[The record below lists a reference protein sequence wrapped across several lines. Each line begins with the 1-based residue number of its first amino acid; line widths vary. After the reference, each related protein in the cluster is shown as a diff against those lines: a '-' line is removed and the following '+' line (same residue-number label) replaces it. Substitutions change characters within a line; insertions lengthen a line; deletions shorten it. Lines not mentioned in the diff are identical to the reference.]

1 MIKIDVVKRIGGR
14 IESPELKVNAT
25 FRSNSITQIAGP
37 SGIGKTTL
45 LKILAGL
52 ILPDAGTITV
62 NGALWFDKEKK
73 FSKKV
78 QERHIGFVFQDYALF
93 PNMTVKAHLKYGTD
107 DLEYINYLLELGE
120 MVHLEN
126 RFPKQLSGGQQQ
138 RLAILRALST
148 KPKLL
153 LLDEPF
159 AALDVELKLRFI
171 NKLKHLLTEQ
181 KTTVILVSHQDNEFG
196 GDSSYV
202 FNLKSNEHS
211 PY

>member
-1 MIKIDVVKRIGGR
+1 MIKIDITKRIGGR
-14 IESPELKVNAT
+14 FGNFELKVNTA
-25 FRSNSITQIAGP
+25 FHSNSITRIAGP

-62 NGALWFDKEKK
+62 DDTVWFDKEKK

-78 QERHIGFVFQDYALF
+78 QERQIGFAFQDYALF

-107 DLEYINYLLELGE
+107 DLAYINRLLELGE
-120 MVHLEN
+120 MAHLEN

-159 AALDVELKLRFI
+159 AALDAELKLRFI
-171 NKLKHLLTEQ
+171 NKLKDLLTAQ
-181 KTTVILVSHQDNEFG
+181 MTTVIQVSHQDNEFG
-196 GDSSYV
+196 ECGGYI
-202 FNLKSNEHS
+202 FNLKSPGNAQ
-211 PY
+211 Y

>member
-1 MIKIDVVKRIGGR
+1 MIKIDIIKRVGGR
-14 IESPELKVNAT
+14 FGNFELKVNTA
-25 FRSNSITQIAGP
+25 FHSNSITQITGP

-52 ILPDAGTITV
+52 ILPDDGTITV
-62 NGALWFDKEKK
+62 DDTVWFDKEKK

-78 QERHIGFVFQDYALF
+78 QERQIGFVFQDYALF
-93 PNMTVKAHLKYGTD
+93 PNMTVESHLRYGTD
-107 DLEYINYLLELGE
+107 DLGYIDYLLELGE
-120 MVHLEN
+120 MAYLKN

-159 AALDVELKLRFI
+159 AALDTELKVRFI
-171 NKLKHLLTEQ
+171 NKLICLLAKQ
-181 KTTVILVSHQDNEFG
+181 KTTVIFASHHDNEFG
-196 GDSSYV
+196 GDSGYA
-202 FNLKSNEHS
+202 LYK
-211 PY
+211 YTL

>member
-1 MIKIDVVKRIGGR
+1 MIKIDIIKRIGGR
-14 IESPELKVNAT
+14 YGNFELKVNTA
-25 FRSNSITQIAGP
+25 FHSNSITRIAGP

-62 NGALWFDKEKK
+62 DDKVWFDKEEKI
-73 FSKKV
+73 SKEV
-78 QERHIGFVFQDYALF
+78 QERQIGFVFQDYALF

-107 DLEYINYLLELGE
+107 DLAYINRLLEFGE
-120 MVHLEN
+120 MAHLEN
-126 RFPKQLSGGQQQ
+126 RLPKQLSGGQQQ

-159 AALDVELKLRFI
+159 AALDAELKLRFI
-171 NKLKHLLTEQ
+171 NKLIPLLAEQ
-181 KTTVILVSHQDNEFG
+181 KTTVIFASHHDNEFG
-196 GDSSYV
+196 EHSGYV
-202 FNLKSNEHS
+202 FNFKSYGN
-211 PY
+211 